1 MNAKL
6 RATPYYGGKSPVGTG
21 VGAWIASHLPSRKY
35 YVEPFCGMAGV
46 LLAREPAHI
55 EVLND
60 LDGRIICWWRAV
72 RDEGVR
78 FESMANAT
86 PRSRAVFDEAAKLVD
101 ESPGWKPHMDLDMEL
116 ALAVH
121 VLLSNGF
128 SNGLGKKHRGFG
140 TLSRPRQRLDYD
152 ALMDRLRKVTLESVD
167 ACEIV
172 RRVGRH
178 ADAVTYCD
186 PPYRDAITAAYG
198 VNEFDPDALTAA
210 MQESKGFVAVSGYG
224 DEWDHLGWHR
234 HERDTVA
241 YIGARNG
248 GTARTEVLW
257 TNERVDADQQ
267 LSLV

>member
-1 MNAKL
+1 MTSKL

-21 VGAWIASHLPSRKY
+21 VGAWVASHLPHRKY

-46 LLAREPAHI
+46 LLARDPAHI

-72 RDEGVR
+72 RDEGSH
-78 FESMANAT
+78 FERLANAM
-86 PRSRAVFDEAAKLVD
+86 PRSRAEFDNAAEIVD
-101 ESPGWKPHMDLDMEL
+101 ASPDWKPHMELDLDL
-116 ALAVH
+116 ALSVH

-140 TLSRPRQRLDYD
+140 TLSRPRQRLDYHG
-152 ALMDRLRKVTLESVD
+152 LMERLRKVTLESVD
-167 ACEIV
+167 AVEIV

-198 VNEFDPDALTAA
+198 VNEFDTAELTDALVA
-210 MQESKGFVAVSGYG
+210 SKGFVAVSGYG
-224 DEWDHLGWHR
+224 DEWDHLDWHR
-234 HERDTVA
+234 YERDTVA

-257 TNERVDADQQ
+257 TNERVDTDQQ